1 MSTLF
6 AVITWP
12 FRAMLALFLI
22 VTMPMWRSS
31 VPFIEA
37 NERIDGWLWRH
48 LGPIGA
54 FMMLAVPFV
63 WLPLFLIFW
72 TWVYGLLF
80 YWPAELLLNIL
91 PTWGDLADDL
101 KMVMAKWDLM
111 YFRFYILNPTTGF
124 GESPWKLLT
133 S

>member
-12 FRAMLALFLI
+12 FRAMFALFLI

-37 NERIDGWLWRH
+37 NERIDGWLWRY

-63 WLPLFLIFW
+63 WVPLFLIFW

-91 PTWGDLADDL
+91 PTWGDLI
-101 KMVMAKWDLM
+101 VRGWKWLS
-111 YFRFYILNPTTGF
+111 RNGI
-124 GESPWKLLT
+124 
-133 S
+133 

>member
-12 FRAMLALFLI
+12 FRAMFALFLI

-48 LGPIGA
+48 TL
-54 FMMLAVPFV
+54 
-63 WLPLFLIFW
+63 
-72 TWVYGLLF
+72 
-80 YWPAELLLNIL
+80 
-91 PTWGDLADDL
+91 DQ
-101 KMVMAKWDLM
+101 
-111 YFRFYILNPTTGF
+111 
-124 GESPWKLLT
+124 
-133 S
+133 